1 MADVF
6 NKEKRSQ
13 IMASISGKDTS
24 VELQIRKALHRRGYR
39 YGLHNRTLPGT
50 PDIVFRRF
58 NAVVFVNGCF
68 WHGHDCPLFRPPS
81 SNRDYWEK
89 KIQGNR
95 DRDVKS
101 VALLQEKGWRTMVVW
116 ECSLKGKTKLNF
128 ETVILTIEDWLQG
141 NGKHAEI
148 RGVASLE
155 NQ

>member
-1 MADVF
+1 MVDVF
-6 NKEKRSQ
+6 SKEKRSQ
-13 IMASISGKDTS
+13 IMASVSGKDTS
-24 VELQIRKALHRRGYR
+24 VELRIRKALHRKGYR

-81 SNRDYWEK
+81 TNRDFWEK

-95 DRDVKS
+95 IRDVKS
-101 VALLQEKGWRTMVVW
+101 VGLLQEKGWRTMVVW
-116 ECSLKGKTKLNF
+116 ECSLRGKSRLKF
-128 ETVILTIEDWLQG
+128 EDVILTVEDWLHS
-141 NGKHAEI
+141 NRKHSEI
-148 RGVASLE
+148 RGAVPIE